1 MDLKQLLTMLQSVS
15 GPNSSGEYTAKCPA
29 HQDRTASLTA
39 TVKASPKDGK
49 EKIYL
54 CCHAGCSGAD
64 IMAAL
69 GIKSRDL
76 IVNPD
81 EPGRPAGSAAKR
93 QQSAAKA
100 QRKQPGAA
108 KAQQTE
114 NVDGL
119 TVHTVPPAEE
129 KKDELIPDWDHP
141 DKVYSYTDEEGRELF
156 QVVRLHYKDGKP
168 GKTFR
173 QRRHD
178 PKDPKANKQGY
189 VTCLSTRFI
198 RLPNIRVTTM
208 ASRHVCRV
216 LARASGSASRS
227 APRLISRRLPAT

>member
-69 GIKSRDL
+69 GIKAKDL

-81 EPGRPAGSAAKR
+81 EPGRSSGSAAKR
-93 QQSAAKA
+93 QQSAAKK
-100 QRKQPGAA
+100 QRESARTTWGPDEVMRNPDGTVYRDKDGKEYRVRTVDEQGRPLDENGEVIQGMMVDP
-108 KAQQTE
+108 KTGKLIPQKTE
-114 NVDGL
+114 TIGGV
-119 TVHTVPPAEE
+119 TVHTVPSVEDP
-129 KKDELIPDWDHP
+129 KKDELVPDW
-141 DKVYSYTDEEGRELF
+141 
-156 QVVRLHYKDGKP
+156 
-168 GKTFR
+168 
-173 QRRHD
+173 
-178 PKDPKANKQGY
+178 
-189 VTCLSTRFI
+189 
-198 RLPNIRVTTM
+198 
-208 ASRHVCRV
+208 
-216 LARASGSASRS
+216 
-227 APRLISRRLPAT
+227 

>member
-1 MDLKQLLTMLQSVS
+1 MDLKQLLSMLQSVS

-69 GIKSRDL
+69 GIKAKDL

-93 QQSAAKA
+93 QQSAAK
-100 QRKQPGAA
+100 K
-108 KAQQTE
+108 QQTE
-114 NVDGL
+114 TVGGV
-119 TVHTVPPAEE
+119 TVHTVPAAAEE
-129 KKDELIPDWDHP
+129 KKDELVPDWDHP

-173 QRRHD
+173 LRIRRT
-178 PKDPKANKQGY
+178 AG
-189 VTCLSTRFI
+189 
-198 RLPNIRVTTM
+198 
-208 ASRHVCRV
+208 
-216 LARASGSASRS
+216 ARSGAG
-227 APRLISRRLPAT
+227 L